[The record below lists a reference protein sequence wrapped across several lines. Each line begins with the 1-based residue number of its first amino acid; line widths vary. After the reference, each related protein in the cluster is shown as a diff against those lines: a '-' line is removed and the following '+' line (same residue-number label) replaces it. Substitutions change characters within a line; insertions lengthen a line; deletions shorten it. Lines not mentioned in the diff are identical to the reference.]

1 MYKTS
6 GLFGATAIPIAPGP
20 RPPIRRSSFTRSQV
34 SPPSSERYT
43 PAFLRASTEA
53 YTRLGRLGATA
64 MPMRPRPSALPGS
77 PFVNSCHVSPPSV
90 GLYRQPGEMLPGFTA
105 IRGLVDAVANRKIGP
120 LQSFAA
126 SHVNDI
132 GIGRSH
138 GNRSHGTGRL
148 IVEDGPPR
156 ISRVRRLPHAAV
168 HRRHIENVR

>member
-1 MYKTS
+1 MS

-20 RPPIRRSSFTRSQV
+20 RPPIRRSSFTRSQD

-90 GLYRQPGEMLPGFTA
+90 DLYSPLPLEMNDSPLRISHGATRAAHRFAYTIRAFDGSKTMSAAPVFSSLYRTFCQLRSEEHTYE
-105 IRGLVDAVANRKIGP
+105 
-120 LQSFAA
+120 LQSPM
-126 SHVNDI
+126 SLVCL
-132 GIGRSH
+132 
-138 GNRSHGTGRL
+138 L
-148 IVEDGPPR
+148 I
-156 ISRVRRLPHAAV
+156 
-168 HRRHIENVR
+168 